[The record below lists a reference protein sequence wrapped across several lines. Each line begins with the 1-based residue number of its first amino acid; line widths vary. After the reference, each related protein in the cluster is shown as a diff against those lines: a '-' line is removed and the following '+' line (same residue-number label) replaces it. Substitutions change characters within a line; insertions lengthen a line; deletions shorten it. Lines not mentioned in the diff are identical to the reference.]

1 MYLLELMTQTLN
13 LHFQTAGYFVDGKA
27 VPSSEFSLSLDGLTK
42 HAVMLWDLSIQWSM
56 LTEEEIEAAG
66 LWERIL
72 SMLMLGKGN
81 TNIGIKDIN
90 GAFQVYDDFR
100 FEFYTGV

>member
-1 MYLLELMTQTLN
+1 
-13 LHFQTAGYFVDGKA
+13 
-27 VPSSEFSLSLDGLTK
+27 
-42 HAVMLWDLSIQWSM
+42 
-56 LTEEEIEAAG
+56 
-66 LWERIL
+66 
-72 SMLMLGKGN
+72 MLMLGKGN